1 MAMNQ
6 QTLDEQ
12 YIQISQNMKSS
23 VSCLVFCF
31 CFSGGY
37 GGFDWIFDIVN
48 KANDQNLHL
57 CTVIDYIILAYVILP
72 SNNNWLPAGS
82 NSVLKVMFISFV
94 QVDFDV
100 V

>member
-23 VSCLVFCF
+23 VSCFGFLFLF
-31 CFSGGY
+31 FGRLGGLI
-37 GGFDWIFDIVN
+37 GFLTLWIKQMI
-48 KANDQNLHL
+48 KT
-57 CTVIDYIILAYVILP
+57 CTYVIDYIILANIILP

-82 NSVLKVMFISFV
+82 NSVLKVIFYIIRSGRFWCRLR
-94 QVDFDV
+94 
-100 V
+100 

>member
-57 CTVIDYIILAYVILP
+57 C
-72 SNNNWLPAGS
+72 NWLYYS
-82 NSVLKVMFISFV
+82 S
-94 QVDFDV
+94 
-100 V
+100 